1 MKRFLS
7 LTLALCLALSS
18 LVFTVAAAE
27 NGAALSAAHALKS
40 LGLFKGTD
48 KGLELDRAPTRM
60 EAIIMLIRL
69 TGVENDALSRD
80 WSHPFEDAP
89 TWQNADKYLGYAYQ
103 KGMTKG
109 VDSSHFDPESA
120 AGAREVAT
128 LTLRALGYTDDE
140 ERTVWEAWDYLCADI
155 GLIPEE
161 ITTIPEV
168 FTRGKAAQIYYTAL
182 DCKLPKENFEITLAE
197 KLINNGV
204 FTKAGYTLSKKIA
217 VNDISIEKDSL
228 DAIATAIYAG
238 AEADFSHMRV
248 YHQSL
253 DAETAPYYIGADNIP
268 FTDAM
273 ACEPM
278 MLAQAHSVCL
288 VRVKEGTDIE
298 AAKSAIREN
307 VDPRK
312 WICVGVEE
320 ENIRVVNRG
329 NLILLVMDNNC
340 PDALVES
347 FMSLN
352 K

>member
-1 MKRFLS
+1 MKKLLS
-7 LTLALCLALSS
+7 LALALCLALSVITPTS
-18 LVFTVAAAE
+18 FAAE
-27 NGAALSAAHALKS
+27 ESVALSSAHALKS
-40 LGLFKGTD
+40 LGLFKGTE

-60 EAIIMLIRL
+60 ETIIMLIRL
-69 TGVENDALSRD
+69 MGAENDALSRD
-80 WSHPFEDAP
+80 WSHPFDDAP
-89 TWQNADKYLGYAYQ
+89 AWNNAENYLGYAYQ

-109 VDSSHFDPESA
+109 VSNNQFDPDSPA
-120 AGAREVAT
+120 SAREVAT

-140 ERTVWEAWDYLCADI
+140 ERTVWEGWDYLCADI

-161 ITTIPEV
+161 ITTIPEI
-168 FTRGKAAQIYYTAL
+168 FSRGEATQIYYNAL
-182 DCKLPKENFEITLAE
+182 DCKLQKEEADITLAE

-204 FTKAGYTLSKKIA
+204 FTKAQYQLSKKIA
-217 VNDISIEKDSL
+217 KNEISLSKDSL
-228 DAIATAIYAG
+228 EAIATAIYA
-238 AEADFSHMRV
+238 ATEADFSHMSV

-278 MLAQAHSVCL
+278 MSAQAHSVCL
-288 VRVKEGTDIE
+288 IRVKDGVDIE
-298 AAKSAIREN
+298 AAKAAIREN
-307 VDPRK
+307 VNPRK

-320 ENIRVVNRG
+320 ENIRVVNQG
-329 NLILLVMDNNC
+329 NLILLVMDNNY